1 MLISTLNYNQ
11 PDLTDNLVNQ
21 LKRDTSFSQ
30 HELMVVDNG
39 STRELAKSTTHK
51 LPENLF
57 FGGGLNVIMDYFLS
71 TKHEYFV
78 LFNNDLIFHGP
89 RLLTNM
95 IKEMEDND
103 LSLFT
108 VLYWVGN
115 DNYLLASSS
124 GKINKPIDL
133 SSRKYLDY
141 SNKNFGK
148 IIFSSPIIGVV
159 SNENILPISLTLTS
173 EKGYV
178 VGTSVLSV
186 QIKELLT
193 KLSQF
198 KTPNEEF
205 MILSQ
210 NNILL
215 SSYEDFQKIINQDK
229 LSFSATKWQIIF
241 SFFSNKNKEF
251 LLFEEKSEDFS
262 IVIAVKRQYFVDEMK
277 NIMLPYLV
285 QAINI
290 ILLLFFLR

>member
-1 MLISTLNYNQ
+1 MLSKKKAILLLIVIIFTVNCYSCIVSTK
-11 PDLTDNLVNQ
+11 NLV
-21 LKRDTSFSQ
+21 DY
-30 HELMVVDNG
+30 
-39 STRELAKSTTHK
+39 K
-51 LPENLF
+51 LQQ
-57 FGGGLNVIMDYFLS
+57 YKYLS
-71 TKHEYFV
+71 TSIFKEFLLVDDYAKFALVKINQHILQKKIYKSEDIFTV
-78 LFNNDLIFHGP
+78 LSEINKLGQIKDNN
-89 RLLTNM
+89 
-95 IKEMEDND
+95 

-148 IIFSSPIIGVV
+148 IIFSSPIVGVI

-262 IVIAVKRQYFVDEMK
+262 IVIVVKRQYFVDEMK

>member
-1 MLISTLNYNQ
+1 MLSKKKAILLLIVIIFTVNCYSCIVSTK
-11 PDLTDNLVNQ
+11 NLV
-21 LKRDTSFSQ
+21 DY
-30 HELMVVDNG
+30 
-39 STRELAKSTTHK
+39 K
-51 LPENLF
+51 LQQ
-57 FGGGLNVIMDYFLS
+57 YKYLS
-71 TKHEYFV
+71 TSIFKEFLLVDDYAKFTLVKINQHILQKKIYKSEDIFTV
-78 LFNNDLIFHGP
+78 LSEINKLGQ
-89 RLLTNM
+89 
-95 IKEMEDND
+95 IKDND

-148 IIFSSPIIGVV
+148 IIFSSPIVGVI

>member
-1 MLISTLNYNQ
+1 MCI
-11 PDLTDNLVNQ
+11 
-21 LKRDTSFSQ
+21 RD
-30 HELMVVDNG
+30 
-39 STRELAKSTTHK
+39 R
-51 LPENLF
+51 
-57 FGGGLNVIMDYFLS
+57 
-71 TKHEYFV
+71 
-78 LFNNDLIFHGP
+78 
-89 RLLTNM
+89 
-95 IKEMEDND
+95 
-103 LSLFT
+103 
-108 VLYWVGN
+108 YWVGN

-141 SNKNFGK
+141 PNKNFGK
-148 IIFSSPIIGVV
+148 IIFSSPIVGVI

>member
-1 MLISTLNYNQ
+1 MLSKKKAILLLIVIIFTVNCYSCIVSTK
-11 PDLTDNLVNQ
+11 NLV
-21 LKRDTSFSQ
+21 DY
-30 HELMVVDNG
+30 
-39 STRELAKSTTHK
+39 K
-51 LPENLF
+51 LQQ
-57 FGGGLNVIMDYFLS
+57 YKYLS
-71 TKHEYFV
+71 TSIFKEFLLVDDYAKFALVKINQHILQKKIYKSEDIFTV
-78 LFNNDLIFHGP
+78 LSEINKLGQ
-89 RLLTNM
+89 
-95 IKEMEDND
+95 IKDND

-148 IIFSSPIIGVV
+148 IIFSSPIVGVI

-193 KLSQF
+193 KLSKF

-262 IVIAVKRQYFVDEMK
+262 IVIVVKRQYFVDEMK

>member
-1 MLISTLNYNQ
+1 MLSKKKAILLLIVIIFTVNCYSCIVSTK
-11 PDLTDNLVNQ
+11 NLV
-21 LKRDTSFSQ
+21 DY
-30 HELMVVDNG
+30 
-39 STRELAKSTTHK
+39 K
-51 LPENLF
+51 LQQ
-57 FGGGLNVIMDYFLS
+57 YKYLS
-71 TKHEYFV
+71 TSIFKEFLLVDDYAKFALVKINQHILQKKIYKSEDIFTV
-78 LFNNDLIFHGP
+78 LSEINKLGQ
-89 RLLTNM
+89 
-95 IKEMEDND
+95 IKDND

-148 IIFSSPIIGVV
+148 IIFSSPIVGVI

-262 IVIAVKRQYFVDEMK
+262 IVIVVKRQYFVDEMK

>member
-1 MLISTLNYNQ
+1 M
-11 PDLTDNLVNQ
+11 
-21 LKRDTSFSQ
+21 
-30 HELMVVDNG
+30 
-39 STRELAKSTTHK
+39 
-51 LPENLF
+51 
-57 FGGGLNVIMDYFLS
+57 
-71 TKHEYFV
+71 
-78 LFNNDLIFHGP
+78 
-89 RLLTNM
+89 
-95 IKEMEDND
+95 
-103 LSLFT
+103 
-108 VLYWVGN
+108 LYWVGN

-148 IIFSSPIIGVV
+148 IIFSSPIVGVI

-262 IVIAVKRQYFVDEMK
+262 IVIVVKRQYFVDEMK

>member
-1 MLISTLNYNQ
+1 MLSKKKAILLLIVIIFTVNCYSCIVSTK
-11 PDLTDNLVNQ
+11 NLV
-21 LKRDTSFSQ
+21 DY
-30 HELMVVDNG
+30 
-39 STRELAKSTTHK
+39 K
-51 LPENLF
+51 LQQ
-57 FGGGLNVIMDYFLS
+57 YKYLS
-71 TKHEYFV
+71 TSIFKEFLLVDDYAKFALVKINQHILQKKIYKSEDIFTV
-78 LFNNDLIFHGP
+78 LSEINKLGQ
-89 RLLTNM
+89 
-95 IKEMEDND
+95 IKDND

>member
-1 MLISTLNYNQ
+1 MLSKKKAILLLIVIIFTVNCYSCIVSTK
-11 PDLTDNLVNQ
+11 NLV
-21 LKRDTSFSQ
+21 DY
-30 HELMVVDNG
+30 
-39 STRELAKSTTHK
+39 K
-51 LPENLF
+51 LQQ
-57 FGGGLNVIMDYFLS
+57 YKYLS
-71 TKHEYFV
+71 TSIFKEFLLVDDYAKFTLVKINQHILQKKIYKSEDIFTV
-78 LFNNDLIFHGP
+78 LSEINKLGQ
-89 RLLTNM
+89 
-95 IKEMEDND
+95 IKDND

-215 SSYEDFQKIINQDK
+215 SSYEDFQKIINQDR

-251 LLFEEKSEDFS
+251 LLFEEKSGDFS
-262 IVIAVKRQYFVDEMK
+262 IIMAVKRQYFVDEMK

>member
-1 MLISTLNYNQ
+1 MLSKKKAILLLIVIIFIVNCYSCIVSTK
-11 PDLTDNLVNQ
+11 NLV
-21 LKRDTSFSQ
+21 DY
-30 HELMVVDNG
+30 
-39 STRELAKSTTHK
+39 K
-51 LPENLF
+51 LQQ
-57 FGGGLNVIMDYFLS
+57 YKYLS
-71 TKHEYFV
+71 TSIFKEFLLVDDYAKFALVKINQHILQKKIYKSEDIFTV
-78 LFNNDLIFHGP
+78 LSEINKLGQ
-89 RLLTNM
+89 
-95 IKEMEDND
+95 IKDND

-141 SNKNFGK
+141 PNKNFGK
-148 IIFSSPIIGVV
+148 IIFSSPIVGVI

-262 IVIAVKRQYFVDEMK
+262 IVIAVKRQYFVDEVK